1 MDETP
6 STPRV
11 QNHEPENHL
20 STRPAPAMLNFS
32 VGLCLSDG
40 RENLVVESLGSSAG
54 TGGGKSYPP
63 FELRPTDPAIVRRR
77 RGGGIVGVGILMGVR
92 RRGGC
97 LANGIP
103 LDNVHLFSDGTQFAD
118 LPLQNDQGV
127 ILGT

>member
-20 STRPAPAMLNFS
+20 SARPAPAMLNFS

-54 TGGGKSYPP
+54 
-63 FELRPTDPAIVRRR
+63 A
-77 RGGGIVGVGILMGVR
+77 GV
-92 RRGGC
+92 
-97 LANGIP
+97 A
-103 LDNVHLFSDGTQFAD
+103 
-118 LPLQNDQGV
+118 
-127 ILGT
+127 